1 MFGGNLGPEP
11 DETRRS
17 FGFPG
22 VVWCRRRIIISC
34 VITSDRDERRA
45 RLGGRALAAD
55 TNARLSHSE
64 GACERGGVGRRGA
77 AVRLAVP
84 VLLLGASLAAAI
96 FASRAFTVMPKV
108 QTKLLNKQV
117 LLILQAHSFTLT
129 HSNK

>member
-1 MFGGNLGPEP
+1 MKLDEASDSPELC
-11 DETRRS
+11 
-17 FGFPG
+17 G
-22 VVWCRRRIIISC
+22 VVVASSFHAC
-34 VITSDRDERRA
+34 VIITSDRDERRA
-45 RLGGRALAAD
+45 WLGGRALAAD

-84 VLLLGASLAAAI
+84 VLLLGASLAAAF